1 MAKTMRRPVD
11 KVERQQRL
19 ASKQKNHDQR
29 PGRIRPEDWAEFQDE
44 NTVEEEY
51 GSIEDSII

>member
-1 MAKTMRRPVD
+1 MAKTNRRPVD

-19 ASKQKNHDQR
+19 ASKQRNDQR

-44 NTVEEEY
+44 AFAEELETQLDLT
-51 GSIEDSII
+51 EE